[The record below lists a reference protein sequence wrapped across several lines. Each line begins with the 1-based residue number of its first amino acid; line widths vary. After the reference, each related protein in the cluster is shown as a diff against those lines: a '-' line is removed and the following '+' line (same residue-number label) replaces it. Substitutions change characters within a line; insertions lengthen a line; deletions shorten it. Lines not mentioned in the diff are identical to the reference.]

1 MAIPL
6 HLLIIEDCEDDAELL
21 LRELRR
27 GGYDVSFLRVDT
39 ASDMEQALH
48 STSWDLLIADY
59 MMPQFSAPR
68 ALELVKSFDID
79 LPFIIVSGKVGED
92 IAVDSLKAGAHD
104 FIVKGNLT
112 RLIPAIERELRE
124 AVVRRER
131 KLADIALKNLSS
143 AVEQTADTVMITNQD
158 GIIEYVNSAFE
169 NLAGYSAFEALGKT
183 PSFLRS
189 GAHDEAFYSS
199 LWGTILSGK
208 VFRNEFINRRKNGE
222 LYYQEEIITPV
233 RDSKGLISHFVST
246 GRDVTQRKRQEEKIS
261 RQLQR
266 LATLRSIDQAITANL
281 DLSITLD
288 TILVQV
294 SEQLHT
300 DGSAILLRDQQT
312 EHFTVTAC
320 VGTHNVRL
328 CSEGCPGEI
337 ASRQAVARRET
348 VAVLDLGEMDS
359 VCQGDFKSCYAVP
372 LIVKG
377 NVTGVLIV
385 FSKSALPHDEEWL
398 EFLETLAGQA
408 AIAIDNSSMFH
419 NLERSNDELSLAYDT
434 TLEGWS
440 KALDL
445 RDQETE
451 GHAQRVTDLTVRLA
465 KCLAV
470 DDEELVH
477 IRRGALLHDI
487 GKMGIPDSILRKPG
501 PLDMAEWE
509 IMRKHPAYAYNLL
522 SSISYLEHA
531 LDIPFCHHEKW
542 DGSGYPRGLKG
553 NEIPLAAR
561 IFAVVDVW
569 DALRSDRPYR
579 KGWPV
584 DKVREYL
591 SAESGVQFDPRIVDA
606 FLLMVREE
614 GGS

>member
-6 HLLIIEDCEDDAELL
+6 HLLIIEDSEDDAELL

-27 GGYDVSFLRVDT
+27 GGYDVTFLRVDT
-39 ASDMEQALH
+39 PSAMEHALR
-48 STSWDLLIADY
+48 STPWDLLIADY

-68 ALELVKSFDID
+68 ALELMKSLDID

-124 AVVRRER
+124 VVVRRER
-131 KLADIALKNLSS
+131 KLADIALKKLSS
-143 AVEQTADTVMITNQD
+143 AVEQSADTVIITNHD
-158 GIIEYVNSAFE
+158 GVIEYVNSAFE
-169 NLAGYSAFEALGKT
+169 NLAGYSASEAVGKT
-183 PSFLRS
+183 PSILRS
-189 GAHDEAFYSS
+189 GVHDDAFYAG
-199 LWGTILSGK
+199 LWETILSGK
-208 VFRNEFINRRKNGE
+208 VFRNELINKKKDGE
-222 LYYQEEIITPV
+222 LYYLEEIITPV
-233 RDSKGLISHFVST
+233 RDGKGVISHFVST
-246 GRDVTQRKRQEEKIS
+246 GRDVTQRRRQEEKIA

-266 LATLRSIDQAITANL
+266 LATLRSVDQAITANL
-281 DLSITLD
+281 DLTVTLN
-288 TILVQV
+288 TIICQV

-300 DGSAILLRDQQT
+300 DGSALLVRDQSVDT
-312 EHFTVTAC
+312 LTVAASIG
-320 VGTHNVRL
+320 VHNL
-328 CSEGCPGEI
+328 QCCSEDCPAEQI
-337 ASRQAVARRET
+337 ARQAVGQRAT
-348 VAVLDLGEMDS
+348 VVVQELGES
-359 VCQGDFKSCYAVP
+359 GSPCQEFFRSCYAVP
-372 LIVKG
+372 LIAKG
-377 NVTGVLIV
+377 EVSGVLIV
-385 FSKSALPHDEEWL
+385 FNRSAITPDGEWL

-419 NLERSNDELSLAYDT
+419 NLERSNAELCLAYDT

-465 KCLAV
+465 TCLEV
-470 DDEELVH
+470 GDDELVH

-501 PLDMAEWE
+501 PLDLAEWE
-509 IMRKHPAYAYNLL
+509 IMRKHPAYAYSLL
-522 SSISYLEHA
+522 SSIAYLEHA
-531 LDIPFCHHEKW
+531 LDIPLCHHEKW

-553 NEIPLAAR
+553 EEIPLAAR

-579 KGWPV
+579 KGWPI

-591 SAESGVQFDPRIVDA
+591 RAESGIQFDPEIIET
-606 FLLMVREE
+606 FLHMVKED
-614 GGS
+614 GSS